1 MLISYDTTY
10 PGLFGRGFPFQFP
23 LASTKTS
30 QFCPSLY
37 NVDLTI
43 AKINI
48 KGIDIFG
55 HVCYNGS
62 ISLVKDLELEAK
74 G

>member
-1 MLISYDTTY
+1 MKVPNFESVARKCY
-10 PGLFGRGFPFQFP
+10 
-23 LASTKTS
+23 
-30 QFCPSLY
+30 
-37 NVDLTI
+37 
-43 AKINI
+43 KIGI